1 MRSLIIFLVAICLA
15 KFANAI
21 DEDYKIQPKEQ
32 VASTTTS
39 SSTGT
44 QKDATTSMTPTIS
57 SGDYESDV
65 KPVEKEPK
73 IVNKITPRE
82 YIARRVIV
90 ELGKAG
96 YTVSSQKVSF

>member
-15 KFANAI
+15 KFANAQT
-21 DEDYKIQPKEQ
+21 DGLELPDVEHE
-32 VASTTTS
+32 
-39 SSTGT
+39 
-44 QKDATTSMTPTIS
+44 S
-57 SGDYESDV
+57 SGDNESDV

-73 IVNKITPRE
+73 KVNKITPRE

>member
-15 KFANAI
+15 KFACAQN
-21 DEDYKIQPKEQ
+21 DEIENTDVEHE
-32 VASTTTS
+32 
-39 SSTGT
+39 
-44 QKDATTSMTPTIS
+44 S
-57 SGDYESDV
+57 SGGNESDV
-65 KPVEKEPK
+65 EPVEKEPK

>member
-1 MRSLIIFLVAICLA
+1 MIIFLVAICLA

-21 DEDYKIQPKEQ
+21 DEDKLLDVELE
-32 VASTTTS
+32 
-39 SSTGT
+39 
-44 QKDATTSMTPTIS
+44 S

-65 KPVEKEPK
+65 KSVKPVEKEPK
-73 IVNKITPRE
+73 KVNKITPRE

>member
-1 MRSLIIFLVAICLA
+1 
-15 KFANAI
+15 
-21 DEDYKIQPKEQ
+21 
-32 VASTTTS
+32 
-39 SSTGT
+39 
-44 QKDATTSMTPTIS
+44 MTPTIS

>member
-21 DEDYKIQPKEQ
+21 DEDDPPDVELE
-32 VASTTTS
+32 
-39 SSTGT
+39 
-44 QKDATTSMTPTIS
+44 S